1 MTEKNQLNYL
11 EHIGKLT
18 VDYYNAE
25 YERVK
30 ARDARAL
37 ARRDHPCTND
47 GYDSEYG
54 MDKPLPCHQFKSLN
68 TEEWC
73 DNCNFVQPYWI
84 TYRESAEKTR
94 KAKYKLTRKIKSLIN
109 QGYKY

>member
-1 MTEKNQLNYL
+1 MKNQLNYL

-18 VDYYNAE
+18 FAYYEAE

-37 ARRDHPCTND
+37 ARRDHPCTNEHDND
-47 GYDSEYG
+47 GGSG
-54 MDKPLPCHQFKSLN
+54 ILPCHLDFELKKDN
-68 TEEWC
+68 WC
-73 DNCNFVQPYWI
+73 DGCNFVQPYWI
-84 TYRESAEKTR
+84 IYREAAEKTR
-94 KAKYKLTRKIKSLIN
+94 KTKYKLTRKIKSLIK